1 MQLHYLLGLLLLP
14 LTAISQNYEA
24 VDAFARSVDFSKDY
38 QAKAKEL
45 SAPYE
50 SEEEQV
56 RAIFTWIAHH
66 IRYDKRQAR
75 RYEPGQGEEVRAK
88 SKAELAR
95 LQQARI
101 EEKLGRML
109 RKRKGVCQDYSW
121 LLQAMLKTIGIESA
135 FVSGYSRTSPEQM
148 GRTPRQPAHAWNA
161 VRVNE
166 DWQLLDL
173 TWSTDMEEYGSNGFF
188 LMPPEDFLKSHYPS
202 DEKWQLL
209 DNPITLEEWADR
221 VYWHKSYNRHDL
233 SDLRVDGEPHQH
245 HIIPYESLV
254 SLRAQLQPG
263 QKLYAFR
270 NKGKKQVE
278 LKRSGQ
284 TYTAD
289 LKANRLRGTVTIGL
303 LQGQRLSPVLTFRV
317 RS

>member
-1 MQLHYLLGLLLLP
+1 MKTLYVFLLLCLP
-14 LTAISQNYEA
+14 AALMAQDYKG
-24 VDAFARSVDFSKDY
+24 VDAFARSVSFSKDY
-38 QAKAKEL
+38 EAKAKEL
-45 SAPYE
+45 SARYE

-66 IRYDKRQAR
+66 IRYDKGQAR
-75 RYEPGQGEEVRAK
+75 RYKPGQGEVVRAQ
-88 SKAELAR
+88 SEAELER
-95 LQQARI
+95 LEQARI
-101 EEKLGRML
+101 AEKLDRML
-109 RKRKGVCQDYSW
+109 RKRKGVCQDYCW
-121 LLQAMLKTIGIESA
+121 LLQAMLNSLGMESA

-161 VRVNE
+161 VRVDG

-188 LMPPEDFLKSHYPS
+188 LMPPEEFLKSHYPS

-221 VYWHKSYNRHDL
+221 VYWHKSYNRHDI

-245 HIIPYESLV
+245 YVIPYESVL
-254 SLRAQLQPG
+254 SLHAQLPPG

-270 NKGKKQVE
+270 NSGNKQVE
-278 LKRSGQ
+278 LEKSGQ
-284 TYTAD
+284 TYTVD
-289 LKANRLRGTVTIGL
+289 LKANRLRGTVTVGV